1 MCYLLIV
8 ARPKEFDR
16 DKALSSALAVFRKN
30 GFGATTT
37 DDLRKAMGIGRQ
49 SFYDTFKGKKEIY
62 LEALRKYSS
71 DRILGFSEN
80 SRKSES
86 PINALE
92 NILLSIGLESP
103 KERALACLGIASICE
118 FGNSDREVSSLNEA
132 SGVAMNLILEKLIR
146 EAKAKKQIRPSI
158 DSKEAVRFLNTVLAG
173 LRVSARAGTSPE
185 MLKATAKFVIDGL
198 MEH

>member
-1 MCYLLIV
+1 MCYFLIV

-62 LEALRKYSS
+62 LEALRKYCS

-158 DSKEAVRFLNTVLAG
+158 DSKETVRFLNTVLAG